1 MPNLQVFTGLSV
13 GSAEVETRLP
23 FRHEVDPGVSLWGV
37 GDDTRVDGGSPE
49 LALLRSAPAIGMGQ
63 HELNAARYRVP
74 SMFSV
79 VVRGN
84 KERFRRIE
92 EVAYEI

>member
-23 FRHEVDPGVSLWGV
+23 FRHEVDPAVSLWGV
-37 GDDTRVDGGSPE
+37 GDDTRFDGGGTE
-49 LALLRSAPAIGMGQ
+49 LALLRSAPSIGMGQ
-63 HELNAARYRVP
+63 HKLNAARYRVP
-74 SMFSV
+74 SVFSV
-79 VVRGN
+79 VVGGN

-92 EVAYEI
+92 EVAHEI